1 MNEEITQLTK
11 KIIDYF
17 VEDALKN
24 ANTYQEAIDYLDRK
38 RAALR
43 KEPDTPVTNVG
54 TGLVIE
60 AMIQLKKE
68 ALQLPLKNN

>member
-1 MNEEITQLTK
+1 MNEEIIQLTN

-17 VEDALKN
+17 VNDALKN
-24 ANTYQEAIDYLDRK
+24 ANTYQEAIDYLDQK
-38 RAALR
+38 RFALR
-43 KEPDTPVTNVG
+43 KGPDTPVNSVG